1 MLPSHGRCVGLVGLL
16 AIAWGATRATADDRP
31 SAAAIRPRGLSLLQG
46 GGGLSLLRL
55 EDVVKD
61 LGLTDE
67 QQSAL
72 QKLSESVHEQMNEV
86 RSSLNSASPEQRQA
100 RLVEMEQQIAGKVA
114 AVLNDQ
120 QRARLQEIKLQVLG
134 PAALSYKDTAD
145 ALKLSDEQLRTLAD
159 LAEARRMAVRD
170 AIAAAG
176 SDPAAARTKI
186 AAIVKDSADKMLAVL
201 TSQQR
206 EQFEKMKGKS
216 LEFGAGGF
224 SSLGTLGRRPTG
236 GQAKPDSQP
245 NSK

>member
-55 EDVVKD
+55 EVVVKD

-120 QRARLQEIKLQVLG
+120 QRAQATQEIKLQG
-134 PAALSYKDTAD
+134 FGAGRGTGYKDTAD

-159 LAEARRMAVRD
+159 LAEARRKAVRD

-216 LEFGAGGF
+216 LEFGAPA
-224 SSLGTLGRRPTG
+224 SSAR
-236 GQAKPDSQP
+236 
-245 NSK
+245 